1 MLFSLATVKHAFD
14 NAADGKHYLNHDDL
28 EVFFIE
34 LFGQRPSQRLLT
46 QLCNAFDVK
55 SAGTP
60 VGVSLPKIIDFLK
73 DELSCNLDS
82 REGPR
87 DEEFLALF
95 QALDSRG
102 SNFVTLKDLVGRAN
116 CRVLRGCLRFAFRL
130 FDTDGDGRVSYR
142 DFIEGIQAG
151 RTAQSLRL

>member
-1 MLFSLATVKHAFD
+1 MLFSLGTVKHAFD

-55 SAGTP
+55 SADTP
-60 VGVSLPKIIDFLK
+60 

-87 DEEFLALF
+87 DEDFLALF

-116 CRVLRGCLRFAFRL
+116 CRVLRGCLRFAFRS

-151 RTAQSLRL
+151 RTAQSFGL

>member
-1 MLFSLATVKHAFD
+1 MLFNLATVKHAFD

-46 QLCNAFDVK
+46 QICNSFDVN
-55 SAGTP
+55 SAGNP
-60 VGVSLPKIIDFLK
+60 VGLSLPKTIEFLK
-73 DELSCNLDS
+73 SELSCNLAL

-87 DEEFLALF
+87 DDELLSIF

-102 SNFVTLKDLVGRAN
+102 SNFITLKDLVGRAN
-116 CRVLRGCLRFAFRL
+116 CRVLRGCLRFAFRS

-151 RTAQSLRL
+151 RTAQSFGL